1 MSATV
6 AAAILIDN
14 REHELITLFSIQQG
28 QAQAQVAQLP
38 VGDVWIGSPETNEY
52 AVVAERKSVADL
64 ESSLKDGRY
73 REQRTRL
80 LAFCAEKKARPL
92 YIIEGG
98 LQHSYQKKTLW
109 KVLNRLGMRYGVSVM
124 QTVSIKETAELVEAI
139 AQQLTED
146 KECFK
151 AETLS
156 YSDVTSFQKKANKDD
171 PENFTLAVLQ
181 QCTGVSLDK
190 AKALLTHF
198 KSLIAIMQAGETTL
212 AEVKTPNGRKLGP
225 ALAKRLY
232 THFHF
237 SLP

>member
-1 MSATV
+1 MSNI
-6 AAAILIDN
+6 ILDN
-14 REHELITLFSIQQG
+14 REHELIRLLPSQ
-28 QAQAQVAQLP
+28 QVAQLA
-38 VGDVWIGSPETNEY
+38 VGDIWIGSPETNEY

-109 KVLNRLGMRYGVSVM
+109 KVLNRLGMRYGVSIM
-124 QTVSIKETAELVEAI
+124 PTASTKETAELVVAI
-139 AQQLTED
+139 SEQLAED
-146 KECFK
+146 KDCFK

-156 YSDVTSFQKKANKDD
+156 YTDVMSFQKKVNKDD

-181 QCTGVSLDK
+181 QCNGVSCEK
-190 AKALLTHF
+190 AKALLTSF
-198 KSLIAIMQAGETTL
+198 KSLKGLMDATEKEIT
-212 AEVKTPNGRKLGP
+212 EVKTPNGRKLGP
-225 ALAKRLY
+225 ALGKRLY
-232 THFHF
+232 DHLHY
-237 SLP
+237 SKE